1 MYYKVNTLKTGA
13 ARQEIMRRK
22 AFAESKRRKKMNSIH
37 LTEGEMEI
45 MEVLWEC
52 GRPMGFG
59 ELHKRVNDRT
69 KRNWKKQT
77 MNTLLFRIRQKN
89 LAGDV
94 SEGGRRL
101 YVPLITR
108 NEYIREISQE
118 FLDRNC
124 EGSFSKMLTALG
136 GGEKVSEEEKSELK
150 RIMEEWEK
158 E

>member
-1 MYYKVNTLKTGA
+1 M
-13 ARQEIMRRK
+13 
-22 AFAESKRRKKMNSIH
+22 SSIH

-52 GRPMGFG
+52 ERPMGFG
-59 ELHKRVNDRT
+59 ELHKCVNDRT